1 MRKMMMVLLAAGC
14 LGATALRA
22 AEPPPKGHP
31 DSSAW
36 KNLFAPDLSNA
47 NYPKGIWFV
56 ADGALTASKDEAIW
70 TKKDYENFVMDL
82 EFKNAPRA
90 NSGVLIYATDT
101 ANWIPNSVEVQIL
114 DDWADEW
121 VRQPA
126 TWKCA
131 GIFGRLAPAKQ
142 VVKKAG
148 EWNRMTIWARG
159 PQIDVML
166 NGELVTQCDMRQ
178 WNDAQ
183 KNPDG
188 SAIPPWL
195 NRPLATMATKGKI
208 GLQGKHGG
216 APIYFR
222 NIKIKALE

>member
-1 MRKMMMVLLAAGC
+1 MKKMTMMLLLAAG
-14 LGATALRA
+14 LGAMALQA
-22 AEPPPKGHP
+22 GDPPPKGHP

-36 KNLFAPDLSNA
+36 ENLFAPDLTNA
-47 NYPKGIWFV
+47 DFPKGIWFI

-70 TKKDYENFVMDL
+70 TKKDYENFVIDL

-90 NSGVLIYATDT
+90 NSGVLIYTTDT

-114 DDWADEW
+114 DDWAEEW
-121 VRQPA
+121 VKSPA

-131 GIFGRLAPAKQ
+131 GIFGRLAPARQ
-142 VVKKAG
+142 VVKKAN
-148 EWNRMTIWARG
+148 EWNRMTIWAKG

-166 NGELVTQCDMRQ
+166 NGELVTQCDMRK
-178 WNDAQ
+178 WTDAK

-188 SAIPPWL
+188 SKIPPWL
-195 NRPLATMATKGKI
+195 SRPMATMATKGKI